1 MGLGSVILNHSI
13 KGLSL
18 QGNQIVRAVTG
29 GLSAPYMIHTEA
41 VAITDKLTVSDQ
53 DAEGFV
59 AYPFR
64 LSVSPDFVWCELL
77 KRHQSIV
84 PMRIE
89 GDTLIIQCEPDFLP
103 KKYAVVKDA
112 IVLANRDYQ
121 EEKKQLFV
129 SLQRDADAETQGAE
143 EADQRL
149 AKIQKDFDA
158 LEL

>member
-1 MGLGSVILNHSI
+1 MGLRSVILNHSI

-18 QGNQIVRAVTG
+18 QGDQIVRAVTG
-29 GLSAPYMIHTEA
+29 GLSAPYMIQTEA

-59 AYPFR
+59 EYPFR

-89 GDTLIIQCEPDFLP
+89 GNTLIIKCEPDLLA
-103 KKYAVVKDA
+103 KKYAVIKDA
-112 IVLANRDYQ
+112 IVLANRDYE
-121 EEKKQLFV
+121 EEKRQLFGL
-129 SLQRDADAETQGAE
+129 LQQDADAETQGAE
-143 EADQRL
+143 ESDQRL
-149 AKIQKDFDA
+149 AKIQKDFDD
-158 LEL
+158 LKL